1 MKRSLLKI
9 IVSAVLMLTIIASVA
24 ALAGCGNQKITIP
37 DVVGMTK
44 ADAEKA
50 ITDAGLTMEVQRENF
65 SDKIAEGS
73 IISMI
78 TKAGES
84 IDKGSVVKVVA
95 SLGEGVTVPNLGV
108 LTEREATN
116 LVTKVGLKP
125 VVVEE
130 FSNDVEAGNVI
141 SYTDAGQ
148 IIKAGSEVTIT
159 VSKGPEA

>member
-50 ITDAGLTMEVQRENF
+50 ITDAGLTMEVQRENY
-65 SDKIAEGS
+65 SDKVAEGS

-84 IDKGSVVKVVA
+84 IDKGGVVK
-95 SLGEGVTVPNLGV
+95 GVDAN
-108 LTEREATN
+108 
-116 LVTKVGLKP
+116 
-125 VVVEE
+125 
-130 FSNDVEAGNVI
+130 AGNPLYNFAKWEI
-141 SYTDAGQ
+141 DLT
-148 IIKAGSEVTIT
+148 
-159 VSKGPEA
+159 